1 MQAQQQA
8 IVRWSAQIIPDAHQI
23 SVPTYFCPYSQV
35 RNASSLPYPWMGIKW
50 ECRTSEI
57 LYS

>member
-1 MQAQQQA
+1 MQAQQRA

-35 RNASSLPYPWMGIKW
+35 RNASSLPYPWMGIKR

-57 LYS
+57 L